1 MSTIKLIHESFRSMK
16 GRAML
21 RRIGI
26 SVRLNLLLSAFSL
39 ALISVVMV
47 AFLSLN
53 SQSHDRDEL
62 VRVTDERSVSRT
74 VQFDFADFNG
84 LQNAVALQVGRKGAA
99 EAADTAVTR
108 KAFLDSIARTRAD
121 LAKLRT
127 LSQAEGGIDESAVA
141 AVATSL
147 DQFMQVDAQIM
158 DQYRRGDLASKARGD
173 ALVLG
178 QEKEIFSAATA
189 GLNTIVDRLT
199 RQVAA
204 TVKTAEDS
212 ANSATR
218 WNIILGVVA
227 LLLITTLAL
236 LIARSIRTPLAQLG
250 EVANK
255 LADGDFDVEIETGET
270 DEPGRALIALGRL
283 KTSVTTLVGEMNR
296 MSAEHEKGDID
307 VQVDAQAFQGDFQRV
322 AEGVNQMVGSH
333 IAVKKKAMAVIKA
346 FGEGD
351 FDAPMEQLP
360 GKKAFINDTIEQ
372 VRSNLK
378 LLISEMKHMSDEHDK
393 GDIDVNIDVKRFP
406 GEFGTMARGVNDMV
420 AGHIAVKKKAMAVI
434 KAFGE
439 GDFDAPMEQLP
450 GKKAFINDTIEQV
463 RSNLKAL
470 IADTSLLADAA
481 LEGRLEVRAAAD
493 RHRGDFRRIV
503 QGINGT
509 LDAVIGPLN
518 EVSRVLVAMENGD
531 LTQSITTQ
539 YRGQLEDLRQA
550 ANNTAVKL
558 ARTVSE
564 VISATDQLSNASGQ
578 ISGASQSMSQTAT
591 EQAGSVE
598 ETSASVEQM
607 AASINQNSDNA
618 RVTDGIASKAATEAS
633 EGGQAV
639 QETVAA
645 MKTIAAKIAII
656 DDIAF
661 QTNMLALNATIEAAR
676 AGQHGKGF
684 AVVATEVGKLA
695 ERSQVAA
702 QEIGELATGSVR
714 TAERAGTLLA
724 EIVPSIGKT
733 SDLVQ
738 EISAASA
745 EQASGAA
752 QITTAMSQM
761 NKITQQTASS
771 SEELAATAEEMTAQT
786 NQLQQL
792 MQFFTVE
799 NRGAQGAKA
808 ARTKVPVGASASNPA
823 VTQRPP
829 RPRSAET
836 VLPDLDDAAFDRF

>member
-1 MSTIKLIHESFRSMK
+1 
-16 GRAML
+16 ML
-21 RRIGI
+21 RRISI
-26 SVRLNLLLSAFSL
+26 SARLNLLISAFSL
-39 ALISVVMV
+39 ALIVVVML

-53 SQSHDRDEL
+53 SQSRDRDKL
-62 VRVTDERSVSRT
+62 VQVTNERSVART
-74 VQFDFADFNG
+74 LQFDFANFNG

-108 KAFLDSIARTRAD
+108 KAFLDSIVRTRAD
-121 LAKLRT
+121 LAKLQT
-127 LSQAEGGIDESAVA
+127 LSQEEGGIDESEVA

-147 DQFMQVDAQIM
+147 DQLMQVDAQIM
-158 DQYRRGDLASKARGD
+158 AQYRRGDLASKARGD
-173 ALVLG
+173 ALVLS
-178 QEKEIFSAATA
+178 QETEIFSAATA
-189 GLNTIVDRLT
+189 SLNTVVDGLT
-199 RQVAA
+199 RQVTN
-204 TVKTAEDS
+204 TVKAAEGS

-218 WNIILGVVA
+218 WNIILGVAA
-227 LLLITTLAL
+227 LLLIFALAL
-236 LIARSIRTPLAQLG
+236 LIARSIRTPLVELG
-250 EVANK
+250 EVADR
-255 LADGDFDVEIETGET
+255 LADGDFDVVIDSSQT
-270 DEPGRALIALGRL
+270 DEPGRALIALARM
-283 KTSVTTLVGEMNR
+283 KTSVTSLVGEMNR

-307 VQVDAQAFQGDFQRV
+307 VQVDAQAFQGDFRRV

-406 GEFGTMARGVNDMV
+406 GEFGTMASGVNDMV

-481 LEGRLEVRAAAD
+481 LDGRLEVRAGAD
-493 RHRGDFRRIV
+493 RHRGDFRRIIE
-503 QGINGT
+503 GINGT

-518 EVSRVLVAMENGD
+518 EVSRVLVAMEKGD
-531 LTQSITTQ
+531 LTQSITSQ

-550 ANNTAVKL
+550 ANNTAAKL

-792 MQFFTVE
+792 MQFFTVD
-799 NRGAQGAKA
+799 NRGAQGAKV
-808 ARTKVPVGASASNPA
+808 ARAKVSVGAPTS
-823 VTQRPP
+823 TQRPP
-829 RPRSAET
+829 RPRSGDM
-836 VLPDLDDAAFDRF
+836 VLPDLDDATFDRF